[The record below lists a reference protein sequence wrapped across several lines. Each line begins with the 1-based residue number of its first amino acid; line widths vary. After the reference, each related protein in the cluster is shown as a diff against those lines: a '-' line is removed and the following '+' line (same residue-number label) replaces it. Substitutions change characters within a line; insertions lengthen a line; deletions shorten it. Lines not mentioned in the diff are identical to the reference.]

1 MDVED
6 KNAAAIEAGEPELAA
21 IVSESAVM
29 RLVAEDVHEALVPDS
44 GHWVMEENPLA
55 TAKLVTDFLKS
66 PR

>member
-1 MDVED
+1 
-6 KNAAAIEAGEPELAA
+6 
-21 IVSESAVM
+21 
-29 RLVAEDVHEALVPDS
+29 VHEALVPDS